1 MPYLEDNL
9 LLKEW
14 MDLAHQT
21 LTSSY
26 NACLHYLLK
35 NGLMSQLTYLY
46 FSTILVFSVLI
57 THLFALGCCLLH
69 SLFPD
74 MTIWFVVL
82 SHSESLLF
90 PALILLPAASLVDDF
105 THFSWGFPATNLF
118 LLFFFDQNLLSNTEE
133 KLKNSSFDNFTLSK
147 WVKVYHNGW

>member
-1 MPYLEDNL
+1 M
-9 LLKEW
+9 
-14 MDLAHQT
+14 
-21 LTSSY
+21 
-26 NACLHYLLK
+26 
-35 NGLMSQLTYLY
+35 NGLSPSDPNTFLQCLLALFTEEW
-46 FSTILVFSVLI
+46 FDVPISSSTILVFSVLI
-57 THLFALGCCLLH
+57 THLFALGRCLLH

-74 MTIWFVVL
+74 MTIWFLVL

-90 PALILLPAASLVDDF
+90 PALILLPAACLVDDF